1 MQTID
6 PADLISQS
14 KAARILGL
22 TRQAVFRAMERGR
35 LPVYEIAGKRLIL
48 RQDAEKYKL
57 MREKRRMK

>member
-22 TRQAVFRAMERGR
+22 TRQAIFRAMERGR
-35 LPVYEIAGKRLIL
+35 LPVYEIAGKRLVTI
-48 RQDAEKYKL
+48 QDIEDYKQ
-57 MREKRRMK
+57 RRMK

>member
-35 LPVYEIAGKRLIL
+35 LPVYEIAGKRLVTI
-48 RQDAEKYKL
+48 QDIEDYKQ
-57 MREKRRMK
+57 RRMK